1 MFFIYGCHLLNKLV
15 NDLFMKA
22 CGTYLLNN
30 LVKMKVFSIK
40 GPGHG
45 KVSV

>member
-15 NDLFMKA
+15 TDLFMKA

-30 LVKMKVFSIK
+30 LVKKKVFSIK